1 MHAWWHEDSLSHRC
15 LLCRFE
21 SVPRTRTALQ
31 KLHTSYL
38 GEMPAGTAGTPPWPP
53 ARFFDLAMEAENN
66 WRVRQGEERV
76 GEKLVGAP
84 GKPRVRKPPV
94 PGGMQIF
101 VCGNIIGNITLEVE
115 SRDTID
121 MVKSRIQDKMCIPP
135 RPSARHLRWQ
145 AARGQPHARRL
156 QHPQ

>member
-1 MHAWWHEDSLSHRC
+1 
-15 LLCRFE
+15 
-21 SVPRTRTALQ
+21 VPRTRTALQ

-38 GEMPAGTAGTPPWPP
+38 GEVPAGTAGTPPWPP

-76 GEKLVGAP
+76 GERLVDAP

-135 RPSARHLRWQ
+135 DRQ
-145 AARGQPHARRL
+145 RL
-156 QHPQ
+156 IFAGKQLENSRTLADYNIHNQSTLHFLMIPR